1 MKGEFVV
8 GNTYD
13 KLWQVTYLGSTYQS
27 KIDNNATIP
36 AELVGGKVVHRNTD
50 NWLCIADVT
59 DALNSCTDAT
69 SSITTEVEASKTQTA
84 ACKTQTEA
92 SEAQT
97 ALCKTQTSE
106 CKTQTDLAEEQNQHP
121 TYVGDDNYVY
131 KWDTTT
137 KAYVKTSLYVKGDN
151 GNSPKIVNENW
162 WVYND
167 ADGKYEDTGINVKS
181 DYQLTKAK
189 VEAVLT
195 GDITSH
201 THSQYAEQTS
211 LDSAI
216 TRIASLEDGSATDI
230 EVAGTGNA
238 ITNIAKD
245 GTKITATKGTTFLTE
260 HQDISGK
267 ADVAD
272 LNAAATRITTLEGNA
287 ATAVSVTGTGDVVT
301 AISKD
306 GNTVTATKGA
316 IIPTKTSQLTNDSD
330 FVTSEEAATKEW
342 IEQQGYIKEDDLK
355 ETLVISLASNQS
367 SDTSII
373 GAAIT
378 VKSGDS
384 TLNTYTWDGNTITLK
399 LSAGQ
404 AITVSCG
411 SVANYKTPDA
421 QSFTTV
427 EGNSRNITMTYQTEV
442 VTVTVSASDGTSVSG
457 QRITVNG
464 TAYTYSSAFS
474 VKVPFGTSYS
484 VSADAKELYSTP
496 ATQTFTANQASRSVT
511 MVYTYTP
518 TGIYILDTDGAL
530 TTAAN
535 WNTANN
541 SKAVGVAVL
550 TDNCRFV
557 IAPEMS
563 SSTLSWGGYGTTIS
577 DIVTTS
583 NSSIALK
590 DYAGGSN
597 TDQIIAQLGASNAPA
612 ANYCKT
618 YTFKNGKSGYL
629 WSLGEMKAAYD
640 NKSAIDTALSKIGAT
655 AMDAG
660 WHWTSTQY
668 SSNASWLLGWC
679 SGNVDSGDKRGDH
692 YVRAVCAF

>member
-1 MKGEFVV
+1 M
-8 GNTYD
+8 
-13 KLWQVTYLGSTYQS
+13 S
-27 KIDNNATIP
+27 
-36 AELVGGKVVHRNTD
+36 
-50 NWLCIADVT
+50 
-59 DALNSCTDAT
+59 
-69 SSITTEVEASKTQTA
+69 
-84 ACKTQTEA
+84 
-92 SEAQT
+92 
-97 ALCKTQTSE
+97 
-106 CKTQTDLAEEQNQHP
+106 
-121 TYVGDDNYVY
+121 
-131 KWDTTT
+131 
-137 KAYVKTSLYVKGDN
+137 
-151 GNSPKIVNENW
+151 
-162 WVYND
+162 
-167 ADGKYEDTGINVKS
+167 S
-181 DYQLTKAK
+181 DYELTKIK
-189 VEAVLT
+189 VEGVLT
-195 GDITSH
+195 GNITSH

-216 TRIASLEDGSATDI
+216 
-230 EVAGTGNA
+230 
-238 ITNIAKD
+238 
-245 GTKITATKGTTFLTE
+245 
-260 HQDISGK
+260 
-267 ADVAD
+267 
-272 LNAAATRITTLEGNA
+272 TRITTLEGNA

-316 IIPTKTSQLTNDSD
+316 TIPTKTSQLTNDSD

-355 ETLVISLASNQS
+355 ETLVISLTSNQS

-384 TLNTYTWDGNTITLK
+384 ALNTYTWDGNAITLK

-421 QSFTTV
+421 QTFTTV
-427 EGNSRNITMTYQTEV
+427 EGNSRNITMTYQTEIVKVTLASNQSSATDINGATVTIKDGSTTLHTLTWQGTELSAKVAYGTSYTVSVSSVTGYKSPSAVTNTAAQASRSISLTYQTEV

-457 QRITVNG
+457 QKITVNG

-484 VSADAKELYSTP
+484 VSADAKALYSTP
-496 ATQTFTANQASRSVT
+496 ATQTFTASQASRSVT

-563 SSTLSWGGYGTTIS
+563 SITLTWGGYGTTIS
-577 DIVTTS
+577 GIVTTS
-583 NSSIALK
+583 DSSTALK
-590 DYAGGSN
+590 DYAGSSN
-597 TDQIIAQLGASNAPA
+597 TDKIIAQLSASNAPA

-655 AMDAG
+655 AMNTSNY
-660 WHWTSTQY
+660 HWTSTQY
-668 SSNASWLLGWC
+668 SSSGSWRLSWDG
-679 SGNVDSGDKRGDH
+679 GNVSNGNKGNH
-692 YVRAVCAF
+692 GYVRAVCAF